1 MDFDLKS
8 LRCFLAL
15 ADELNF
21 SRAAARVNLTQ
32 PAFSS
37 QIRGL
42 EQRLGFS
49 LFERTTRQ
57 VGLTRQ
63 GERLVPAARR
73 LLADAAT
80 LQERVAE
87 MRGGRTRRLAFGAA
101 FYTLDIPERV
111 RLIEAFQAEQAGAP
125 FEVTTAWQHE
135 LVPQLD
141 QGRIDMALLIG
152 APVPRADYVRER
164 ATRPM
169 LETAFPEDLPRLVLR
184 REPVRLLIPA
194 ESPLA
199 WRRTLPR
206 EALDGVRVAVLG
218 DSHGEAVN
226 GPIRRLLDMAGAQA
240 VAPPESHAIAVE
252 RYGRQFRMPAISL
265 GWFGAPEAGGD
276 MVRREIAGFE
286 HATELALVHGPLGL
300 SAEAQG
306 LWRQAQDIFDTAS

>member
-42 EQRLGFS
+42 EQRLGFA

-87 MRGGRTRRLAFGAA
+87 MRGGRIRRLAFGAA

-111 RLIEAFQAEQAGAP
+111 RLIEAFQAERAGEP
-125 FEVTTAWQHE
+125 FEVTTAWQSE

-141 QGRIDMALLIG
+141 HGRIDMALLIG
-152 APVPRADYVRER
+152 APIMKHQYPQKK
-164 ATRPM
+164 
-169 LETAFPEDLPRLVLR
+169 LF
-184 REPVRLLIPA
+184 
-194 ESPLA
+194 
-199 WRRTLPR
+199 
-206 EALDGVRVAVLG
+206 RVW
-218 DSHGEAVN
+218 S
-226 GPIRRLLDMAGAQA
+226 R
-240 VAPPESHAIAVE
+240 
-252 RYGRQFRMPAISL
+252 
-265 GWFGAPEAGGD
+265 
-276 MVRREIAGFE
+276 
-286 HATELALVHGPLGL
+286 
-300 SAEAQG
+300 
-306 LWRQAQDIFDTAS
+306 